1 MASAHTARLAVLA
14 CRLAKPDDRCQT
26 ASTKP
31 CLSKQRSE
39 SEWAAV
45 FPHIQR
51 LYVHKRWKLRCVMEH
66 MEEKY
71 NFQAT

>member
-1 MASAHTARLAVLA
+1 MASAHNAHLAVLA
-14 CRLAKPDDRCQT
+14 RRPAKPDDGRET

-45 FPHIQR
+45 YPHIQR
-51 LYVHKRWKLRCVMEH
+51 LYVHKRRKLRYVMEY